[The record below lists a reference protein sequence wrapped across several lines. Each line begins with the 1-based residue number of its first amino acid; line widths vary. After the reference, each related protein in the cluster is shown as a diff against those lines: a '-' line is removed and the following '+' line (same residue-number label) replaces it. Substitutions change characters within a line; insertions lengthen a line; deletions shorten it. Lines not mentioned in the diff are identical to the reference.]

1 MRASRLMTME
11 FKALNRNEKNREM
24 KLRTQFIVVIVKIVS
39 VGLV

>member
-1 MRASRLMTME
+1 MTME

-39 VGLV
+39 VGLL